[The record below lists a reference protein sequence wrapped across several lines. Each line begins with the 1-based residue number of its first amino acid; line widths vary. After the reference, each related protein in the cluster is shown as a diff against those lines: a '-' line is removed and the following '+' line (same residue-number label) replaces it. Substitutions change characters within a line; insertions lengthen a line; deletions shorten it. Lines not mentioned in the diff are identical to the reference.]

1 MGPTLILAIGN
12 AGGNIVKAIGQ
23 ETKLSELKNV
33 WYVFADCNEDDLR
46 KHEATGVNTVLFE
59 SGSDSFPE
67 DIFRDVK
74 KLIIVVGLGGR
85 TGTEFIEPAA
95 IAAKDA
101 GIDDIK
107 VVATTPFVFE
117 GDQRLQSAVSAVHRL
132 SSIDGLNVKVFS
144 NEELTK
150 KHPDLNLFNAF
161 ETADKEIGNII
172 SKLIWSN

>member
-59 SGSDSFPE
+59 SGSDSFPV
-67 DIFRDVK
+67 DVFK
-74 KLIIVVGLGGR
+74 DATKLIIVVGLGGQ
-85 TGTEFIEPAA
+85 TGTKFVELAA

-101 GIDDIK
+101 GVEDIK
-107 VVATTPFVFE
+107 VVATIPFIFE
-117 GDQRLQSAVSAVHRL
+117 GEDKLQYAVSAAQRL
-132 SSIDGLNVKVFS
+132 SAIGGLKLSVF
-144 NEELTK
+144 NNDELMTK
-150 KHPDLNLFNAF
+150 YPDLNFFNAF